1 MKFLTTTLIIV
12 VLFFSNSLHTMNQ
25 EPVKLQ
31 NLETI
36 HYTRLNA
43 SSIDETLIENM
54 LFLFQECNN
63 EYQTTPLSLDVE
75 SLQEDI
81 KNGYYFIAR
90 DIALPGNNIVAFFKI
105 QLLHDVESELFIVI
119 PQENNGHIAT
129 NGYFE
134 VNTLQLFNPQEGLS
148 IKSHPHLFDDAQTTL
163 PQLKRAPTISSFIET
178 PLDDVSTDKKNQ
190 THIHLDSTFTVNTR
204 LRNQKI
210 VSYRDQSI
218 NYYLEDL
225 ALKEIQSEI
234 INDIRERKSQSIV
247 FLYETNFDET
257 INNARIRLL
266 AQTAHTIKW
275 HLQETP
281 VWAQTDLLKIN
292 YQNYLANSLQA
303 LSIQLEAAA

>member
-1 MKFLTTTLIIV
+1 MKFSTTTLIIGA
-12 VLFFSNSLHTMNQ
+12 LFFSNSLHTMNP
-25 EPVKLQ
+25 EPVKLF

-43 SSIDETLIENM
+43 SSIDETLIERM
-54 LFLFQECNN
+54 FFLFQEYNN
-63 EYQTTPLSLDVE
+63 EYKTTPLSLDIE
-75 SLQEDI
+75 TLQDDI

-105 QLLHDVESELFIVI
+105 QLLHDVESELFIVN
-119 PQENNGHIAT
+119 QEENNCHIAT

-148 IKSHPHLFDDAQTTL
+148 IKSHPHLFDDAQTTP
-163 PQLKRAPTISSFIET
+163 PQLKRAPTISNFIET
-178 PLDDVSTDKKNQ
+178 PLDDVPTDKKNQ
-190 THIHLDSTFTVNTR
+190 TYIHLDSTFTVNTR
-204 LRNQKI
+204 LRNQKT

-218 NYYLEDL
+218 NYCLEDL

-234 INDIRERKSQSIV
+234 ISDIRERNSQSIV
-247 FLYETNFDET
+247 FLYETNFDDA
-257 INNARIRLL
+257 INKARIRLL

-275 HLQETP
+275 HLLETP

-292 YQNYLANSLQA
+292 YQNYSVNSLQA
-303 LSIQLEAAA
+303 LTVFLEAA